1 MLPASINTQ
10 AIESIVEPICKA
22 HGLDL
27 VEVRY
32 AREPGG
38 AVLRITIERPRE
50 AGVPLNVGGVSLED
64 CTNVSRDLS
73 TALDVHDPLNGRY
86 RLEVTSP
93 GLDRPLVKLADFE
106 KFKGEE
112 VRIQL
117 HTPIDNRRNF
127 QGPLLGVEGQNVRIN
142 QDGKEISLPH
152 ADITKANL
160 IYRWGKERKAS

>member
-32 AREPGG
+32 TREPGG
-38 AVLRITIERPRE
+38 AVLRVTIERPRE
-50 AGVPLNVGGVSLED
+50 PGVPLNVGGVSLED

-112 VRIQL
+112 VRIQVQ
-117 HTPIDNRRNF
+117 TPINNRRNF

-142 QDGKEISLPH
+142 QDGTEVSLPH